1 MARYSKVG
9 AAPRIVVLTLLVLV
23 LLVGGTLWFN
33 YLGLIDARGLVA
45 PVAGLFGIGRP
56 TEVDPADDAIL
67 LDSAR
72 LAKREQALVLMSEDI
87 ARRERELEDATT
99 DLARLRDEI
108 EARESELRDREIS
121 FNQRLRED
129 ENRRA
134 RVEQI
139 SRNLTGMPPDNAVAI
154 LQDFDDQLLIE
165 TLQVT
170 EERAE
175 AAGEFSLV
183 PFWLS
188 QFPPQRAAEIQ
199 RKMTIRAD
207 Q

>member
-1 MARYSKVG
+1 MARYSRVG
-9 AAPRIVVLTLLVLV
+9 AAPRIVVLVLLVLV

-33 YLGLIDARGLVA
+33 YLGLIDARAVVA
-45 PVAGLFGIGRP
+45 PVASLFGVRRP
-56 TEVDPADDAIL
+56 AEVDPADDAIL

-72 LAKREQALVLMSEDI
+72 LAKREQALTLVAEDI
-87 ARRERELEDATT
+87 ARRERELEDTT
-99 DLARLRDEI
+99 AELALLRDEI

-121 FNQRLRED
+121 FNQRVRED

-154 LQDFDDQLLIE
+154 LQGFEDQLLIE
-165 TLQVT
+165 TLRIT
-170 EERAE
+170 EERAAE
-175 AAGEFSLV
+175 AGEFSLV

-207 Q
+207 

>member
-1 MARYSKVG
+1 MARYSSVG
-9 AAPRIVVLTLLVLV
+9 AAPRILVLVLLVLV

-33 YLGLIDARGLVA
+33 YLGLIDARAVVA
-45 PVAGLFGIGRP
+45 PVASLFGLRRP
-56 TEVDPADDAIL
+56 SEVDPIDDAVL

-72 LAKREQALVLMSEDI
+72 LAKREQALTLVSEEI
-87 ARRERELEDATT
+87 ARRERRLEDAAAE
-99 DLARLRDEI
+99 LALLRDEI
-108 EARESELRDREIS
+108 EAREAELRDREIS
-121 FNQRLRED
+121 FNQRVRED

-139 SRNLTGMPPDNAVAI
+139 SRNLTGMPPVNAVAI
-154 LQDFDDQLLIE
+154 LQGFEDQLLIE
-165 TLQVT
+165 TLQIT
-170 EERAE
+170 EQRAAE
-175 AAGEFSLV
+175 AGEFSLV

>member
-1 MARYSKVG
+1 MARYSSVG
-9 AAPRIVVLTLLVLV
+9 AAPRILVLVLLVLV

-33 YLGLIDARGLVA
+33 YLGLIDARAVVA
-45 PVAGLFGIGRP
+45 PVASLFGLDRP
-56 TEVDPADDAIL
+56 SDVDPIDDAVL

-72 LAKREQALVLMSEDI
+72 LAKREQALTLVSEEI
-87 ARRERELEDATT
+87 ARRERGLEDAAAE
-99 DLARLRDEI
+99 LALLRDEI
-108 EARESELRDREIS
+108 EAREAELRDREIS
-121 FNQRLRED
+121 FNQRVRED

-139 SRNLTGMPPDNAVAI
+139 SRNLTGMPPVNAVAI
-154 LQDFDDQLLIE
+154 LQGFEDQLLIE
-165 TLQVT
+165 TLQIT
-170 EERAE
+170 EQRAAE
-175 AAGEFSLV
+175 AGEFSLV

>member
-1 MARYSKVG
+1 MG
-9 AAPRIVVLTLLVLV
+9 AAPRILVLILLVLV

-33 YLGLIDARGLVA
+33 YLGLIDARAVIT
-45 PVAGLFGIGRP
+45 PVAALFGVGRP

-72 LAKREQALVLMSEDI
+72 LAKREQALQLVSEDI
-87 ARRERELEDATT
+87 ARRERELENTT
-99 DLARLRDEI
+99 AELALLRDEI
-108 EARESELRDREIS
+108 EAREAELQDREIS
-121 FNQRLRED
+121 FNQRVRED

-154 LQDFDDQLLIE
+154 LQGFEDQLLIE
-165 TLQVT
+165 TLQIT
-170 EERAE
+170 EERAAE
-175 AAGEFSLV
+175 AGEFSLV